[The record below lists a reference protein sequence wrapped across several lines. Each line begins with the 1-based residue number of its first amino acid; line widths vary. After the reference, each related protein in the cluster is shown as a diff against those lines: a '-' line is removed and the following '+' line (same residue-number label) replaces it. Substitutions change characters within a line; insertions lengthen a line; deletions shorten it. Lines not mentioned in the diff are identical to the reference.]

1 MHHRLGRSI
10 WTILCI
16 LSLLLAYPISGIRAQ
31 SQDRFQTDL
40 LLADIDRYAKME
52 GESPTLNDS
61 IRERIEANPTPVVR
75 VLLPRIKQTEMDE
88 KRLSVYVWALGLTRN
103 AMAVDDIISLS
114 KSNKSEMIRISC
126 LKALAS
132 IGGQKSGEFLVATLD
147 NSTEEMSRFG
157 LLNLLC
163 QMQYEP
169 ALPKT
174 IEFLKK
180 DPKAFSWQNML
191 IFGTMGDKSVPFLL
205 GKIGDPDLNIRW
217 NTIYLLGQW
226 LVAPESVRPLQDQ
239 FWKESD
245 LEIRGLILSSLE
257 WISGDLKLIK
267 DFFENVVSKGK
278 EKELVQFASET
289 LKNLNGMEAAVN
301 SFEKSKKVSE
311 RMFREQY
318 ESLYASA
325 GKTGD
330 YQALSVASKPED
342 EAKLKKL
349 RERILQRD
357 SDEAFADYKKV
368 NEIIIFNRLMKN
380 TK

>member
-1 MHHRLGRSI
+1 MHHRLGRNI

-16 LSLLLAYPISGIRAQ
+16 LSLLLVYPISGIRAQ
-31 SQDRFQTDL
+31 SRDRFETDL
-40 LLADIDRYAKME
+40 LLADIERYAKME
-52 GESPTLNDS
+52 GESPTLSDS

-75 VLLPRIKQTEMDE
+75 ALLPRIKQTEMDE

-126 LKALAS
+126 HKALAS

-157 LLNLLC
+157 LLNLLG

-191 IFGTMGDKSVPFLL
+191 IFGKMGDKSVPFLL

-226 LVAPESVRPLQDQ
+226 LVAQESVQPLQDQ

-257 WISGDLKLIK
+257 WISGDLKVIK

-301 SFEKSKKVSE
+301 SFKKSKKVSE
-311 RMFREQY
+311 TLFREQY
-318 ESLYASA
+318 ESLYAST

-357 SDEAFADYKKV
+357 SDEAFVDYKKV

>member
-1 MHHRLGRSI
+1 
-10 WTILCI
+10 
-16 LSLLLAYPISGIRAQ
+16 
-31 SQDRFQTDL
+31 
-40 LLADIDRYAKME
+40 
-52 GESPTLNDS
+52 
-61 IRERIEANPTPVVR
+61 
-75 VLLPRIKQTEMDE
+75 
-88 KRLSVYVWALGLTRN
+88 
-103 AMAVDDIISLS
+103 MAVDDIISLS